1 MEPLGKIVNDS
12 VGSFFLDEAE
22 DVEFLFEEGE
32 SGSEVE
38 VGEVG
43 DQFPKLAVLS
53 EELFS

>member
-1 MEPLGKIVNDS
+1 MEPFGKVVDDGVS
-12 VGSFFLDEAE
+12 SFFLDEAE
-22 DVEFLFEEGE
+22 DVEFLFEERE